1 MNISVFGAGYVGL
14 VTAVC
19 FAEIGHRVN
28 IFDIDKNKINSLNKG
43 KIPIYEPGLEDLFK
57 KNLDAKRVSIE
68 ANLNNALDFSDIY
81 FICVGTPQF
90 KNGKPNL
97 NYLYNVCRSIKKF
110 INKKNVITDKYLV
123 LKSTIPP
130 GTTNKIRS
138 LVFGDQKFKN
148 LHIGS
153 NPEFLRE
160 GHAVFDFMNSDRI
173 VIGSD
178 SQKLVAK
185 VSKIYNLLKS
195 SAKIL
200 VTDPQSSELI
210 KYGSNAFLATKISFI
225 NELSRLSDK
234 VGGNIDE
241 ISLGLGLDKRI
252 GNSFLNAGL
261 GYGGSC
267 FPKDTM
273 GLAASFLDNKI
284 PSEIIQ
290 SVIKVNKTQK
300 DYFIHKIL
308 KRFSKQE
315 LKKKSVLILGTA
327 FKPNTD
333 DIRESVSIEVIRKI
347 SSMVKEIY
355 IFEPI
360 ARKNSADELS
370 SLENIK
376 FQTSKKPKISKF
388 HDFLIVATEYPEFK
402 ELPINDFLN
411 LRDKLVFDG
420 RNILNMNKLSKAGIE
435 YIGIGK
441 QLRENIG

>member
-178 SQKLVAK
+178 S
-185 VSKIYNLLKS
+185 
-195 SAKIL
+195 
-200 VTDPQSSELI
+200 
-210 KYGSNAFLATKISFI
+210 
-225 NELSRLSDK
+225 
-234 VGGNIDE
+234 
-241 ISLGLGLDKRI
+241 
-252 GNSFLNAGL
+252 
-261 GYGGSC
+261 
-267 FPKDTM
+267 
-273 GLAASFLDNKI
+273 
-284 PSEIIQ
+284 
-290 SVIKVNKTQK
+290 
-300 DYFIHKIL
+300 
-308 KRFSKQE
+308 
-315 LKKKSVLILGTA
+315 
-327 FKPNTD
+327 
-333 DIRESVSIEVIRKI
+333 
-347 SSMVKEIY
+347 
-355 IFEPI
+355 
-360 ARKNSADELS
+360 KN
-370 SLENIK
+370 
-376 FQTSKKPKISKF
+376 
-388 HDFLIVATEYPEFK
+388 
-402 ELPINDFLN
+402 
-411 LRDKLVFDG
+411 
-420 RNILNMNKLSKAGIE
+420 
-435 YIGIGK
+435 
-441 QLRENIG
+441 